1 MIVVVPMYVGGKNLV
16 IFGIWKDCGAS
27 HSFGEEYNSET
38 YFGKIGEIHT
48 MSKMLFTPV
57 PRILK
62 DLIME
67 VENGKLGLPELQRG
81 YVWKTTKVRDLL
93 DSMLKGYPIGYL
105 MIWDSSD
112 DPDKSK
118 QIGTNSKAYSA
129 PKSLVIDGQQRLT
142 SLFAVMRGKEI
153 IDEKFNKKPITIS
166 FNPLTRT
173 FEVGDNAKKR
183 AAEWIYDISEVF
195 LNEARSFA
203 YISERVQAI
212 AVSRE
217 KAGTL
222 FGDSEKQLVQQNI
235 MDLLS
240 LGNFSVPTLEI
251 NGNADEE
258 SVADIFV
265 RVNSGGKP
273 LGEDDFILTL
283 ISVYWQE
290 GRQRIEDFC
299 RSAKIPAHGTAY
311 NFLFQPS
318 PTHIVR
324 VAMSFGFK
332 RARLHYAYMM
342 LRGRDFENGIY
353 SDALRTEQFNRLKI
367 VLDKVLDIQVWKD
380 FIKCVEAAGFV
391 SKILIS
397 SENALVYSY
406 SMYMIGK
413 FDYNM
418 EESSLRKLIA
428 KWFFMA
434 SVTGYYT
441 GSPETDMES
450 DLADLRAVKTS
461 DALVSLLENKIAAV
475 FTGDYF
481 EITLPNNLANSA
493 PRNPSWFGYCA
504 ALNVLNA
511 KVLFS
516 TLHTRELFSPAA
528 NGTKNALER
537 HHLFPKAYLAKMGIT
552 DDRDRN
558 QQANFAFIEW
568 RDNIEILDTGPAEY
582 MKDQLSRIQVDE
594 KASIY
599 ADHALPNDWEHLE
612 YSEFLRQRRRL
623 MAKVIKRGYD
633 RLK

>member
-1 MIVVVPMYVGGKNLV
+1 MAN
-16 IFGIWKDCGAS
+16 
-27 HSFGEEYNSET
+27 
-38 YFGKIGEIHT
+38 
-48 MSKMLFTPV
+48 MLFTPV

-81 YVWKTTKVRDLL
+81 YVWKATKVRDLL
-93 DSMLKGYPIGYL
+93 DSMFKGYPIGYL
-105 MIWDSSD
+105 MIWDSSYST
-112 DPDKSK
+112 DKSR
-118 QIGTNSKAYSA
+118 QIGTDNKAYTA

-142 SLFAVMRGKEI
+142 SLFAVMRGKKI
-153 IDEKFNKKPITIS
+153 VDEKFTEKPIIIS

-195 LNEARSFA
+195 LNESRAFA
-203 YISERVQAI
+203 YITKKVQTI
-212 AVSRE
+212 ADSRE
-217 KAGTL
+217 KAGAAL
-222 FGDSEKQLVQQNI
+222 DESEIEIIQQNI
-235 MDLLS
+235 QDLLS

-290 GRQRIEDFC
+290 GRQKIEDFC
-299 RSAKIPAHGTAY
+299 RSAKIPKQGTAY

-324 VAMSFGFK
+324 IAMSFGFK

-353 SDALRTEQFNRLKI
+353 SDVLRVEQFDKLKV
-367 VLDKVLDIQVWKD
+367 VLDSVLNIQVWKN

-391 SKILIS
+391 SKVLIS

-406 SMYMIGK
+406 AMYLIGK
-413 FDYNM
+413 FDYGM
-418 EESSLRKLIA
+418 DESALRKLIS
-428 KWFFMA
+428 KWFFMTA
-434 SVTGYYT
+434 VTGYYT

-461 DALVSLLENKIAAV
+461 DAFVALLENKIAAV

-493 PRNPSWFGYCA
+493 SRNPSWYGYCA
-504 ALNVLNA
+504 ALNILDA
-511 KVLFS
+511 RVLFS
-516 TLHTRELFSPAA
+516 TLHTRELFSPTA

-537 HHLFPKAYLAKMGIT
+537 HHLFPKAYLAKVGIT
-552 DDRDRN
+552 DDRERN
-558 QQANFAFIEW
+558 QQGNFAFIEW
-568 RDNIEILDTGPAEY
+568 SDNIEILDTSPAEY
-582 MKDQLSRIQVDE
+582 MKDQLAKIPADE
-594 KASIY
+594 KSGIY
-599 ADHALPNDWEHLE
+599 ADHALPDGWEHLE
-612 YSEFLRQRRRL
+612 YTEFLKQRRSL
-623 MAKVIKRGYD
+623 MAKVIRRGYE